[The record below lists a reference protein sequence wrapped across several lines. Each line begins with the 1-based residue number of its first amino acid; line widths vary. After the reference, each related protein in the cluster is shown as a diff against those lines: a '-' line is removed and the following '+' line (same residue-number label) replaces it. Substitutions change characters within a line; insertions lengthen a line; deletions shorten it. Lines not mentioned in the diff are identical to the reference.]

1 MQTSNDTKVADRP
14 RQLFERRPA
23 PVLFVTTGTLLAG
36 VVQQPLPDVL
46 PDRLG
51 TVKPDRVDILDFH
64 GPSAAAAGDSQHV
77 ALDLG

>member
-1 MQTSNDTKVADRP
+1 
-14 RQLFERRPA
+14 
-23 PVLFVTTGTLLAG
+23 VTTGTLLAG

-51 TVKPDRVDILDFH
+51 TVKPDRVDSLDFH
-64 GPSAAAAGDSQHV
+64 GPLAAAAGDPQDV